1 MGHYVHGPGGFQRT
15 QAGRGRGDI
24 RRGLERAFVL
34 HSCFHYDTEMNKK
47 IPSSGSSRELSKRFS
62 GMPID
67 DPYPR
72 WYHPERSGNGAT
84 FFEKFIG
91 EKVLTD

>member
-1 MGHYVHGPGGFQRT
+1 
-15 QAGRGRGDI
+15 
-24 RRGLERAFVL
+24 
-34 HSCFHYDTEMNKK
+34 MNKK

>member
-1 MGHYVHGPGGFQRT
+1 MMLSVF
-15 QAGRGRGDI
+15 
-24 RRGLERAFVL
+24 ERVSF
-34 HSCFHYDTEMNKK
+34 
-47 IPSSGSSRELSKRFS
+47 SR
-62 GMPID
+62 MPID